1 MTFFFFKS
9 AQIALLWNVNQS
21 LSLSECFRWI
31 YSTSLGIFF
40 FFFYLFNELLQILL
54 LPGWTL
60 PRRRSY
66 SAFVLLWL
74 LPLSVRPRGSGRRD
88 ADGCLIS
95 AGSLLPFLTLF
106 WDWAVGLGGVPGGG
120 GTAAVADFWLEEKLL
135 PQEIRH
141 LNRDVTFRQSCK
153 IIDVC
158 FSQGTILNFGSLGY
172 KLS

>member
-1 MTFFFFKS
+1 MIPFFSNQLK
-9 AQIALLWNVNQS
+9 IA
-21 LSLSECFRWI
+21 I
-31 YSTSLGIFF
+31 

-54 LPGWTL
+54 LPCWTL
-60 PRRRSY
+60 HRRRFY

-74 LPLSVRPRGSGRRD
+74 LLLSVRSWGSGRCD

-120 GTAAVADFWLEEKLL
+120 GMTAIADFWLEEKLL
-135 PQEIRH
+135 SQEIRH
-141 LNRDVTFRQSCK
+141 LSRDVTFRQSCK

-172 KLS
+172 KL